1 MDANVHSI
9 ETFGSVDGPGIRLV
23 VFLQGCPM
31 RCAYCHNPDTWKQT
45 GGTKM
50 SAQAILELY
59 QRNKAFYEKG
69 GLTVSGGEPLLQIDF
84 LIELF
89 TLAKKQ
95 AIHTALDTSGIT
107 FDENHH
113 QKIDELM
120 IQTDLVLL
128 DLKQINPQ
136 RHQSLTTH
144 SNQNIL
150 NFARYLNRM
159 NKEVWV
165 RHVYIN
171 QAYESD
177 QDLTDLG
184 HFIAPLRNITHLD
197 ILPYHTM
204 GNVKYTQLGIVNPMQ
219 DHEPTSKTAALHAK
233 QIILKAI
240 KELRK

>member
-1 MDANVHSI
+1 MEANVHSI

-31 RCAYCHNPDTWKQT
+31 RCSYCHNPDTWKLS

-50 SAQAILELY
+50 SANEILDIY
-59 QRNKAFYEKG
+59 NRNKAFYEKG
-69 GLTVSGGEPLLQIDF
+69 GITVSGGEPLLQIDF

-95 AIHTALDTSGIT
+95 NIHTALDTSGIT
-107 FDENHH
+107 FERN
-113 QKIDELM
+113 QKIHELM
-120 IQTDLVLL
+120 QVVDLVLL
-128 DLKQINPQ
+128 DLKQINNTK
-136 RHQSLTTH
+136 HQTLTNH
-144 SNQNIL
+144 SNLKIL
-150 NFARYLNRM
+150 EFAKYLHEI

-177 QDLTDLG
+177 QDLIELG
-184 HFIAPLRNITHLD
+184 QFIAPLSNIKRLD

-204 GNVKYTQLGIVNPMQ
+204 GHVKYTQLGLDNPMSEVPNTLQ
-219 DHEPTSKTAALHAK
+219 DAALRAK
-233 QIILKAI
+233 HIVLNAI